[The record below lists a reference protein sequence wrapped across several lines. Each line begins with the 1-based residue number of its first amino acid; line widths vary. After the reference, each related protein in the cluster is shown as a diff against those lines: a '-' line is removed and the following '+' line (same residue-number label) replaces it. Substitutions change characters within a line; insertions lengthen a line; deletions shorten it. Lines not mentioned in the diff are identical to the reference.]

1 MAERHLNSISTGGNK
16 YNVNDVPELVDIRL
30 GADGTEYESAGD
42 AVRGQIGQ
50 IEGTLITD
58 TASGSIASFTDGS
71 DGIPVREL
79 SVDVEPKQDLHGYA
93 NPWPAGGGKNLY
105 PILIGADSFGNNG
118 GATHSNSNGSLVIV
132 TANQNHSGVF
142 LNTNS
147 YIYGI
152 ISGSYTFP
160 LTASFDIVG
169 SASGSVRVVFCGVVK
184 DLTVGT
190 TKQRVSITATNNTSM
205 NFNIYGMNN
214 GATLIVSNLQLE
226 QGSTATAYAPYS
238 NICPITGWEN
248 VKVTRT
254 GKNLIESVY
263 VGGIDNTTGQPE
275 LASNGITDFIRVKAS
290 ATYSLSTIT
299 ASQAIRFFE
308 YDKNKNFLRTA
319 TSLASA
325 SGVVTYSTAS
335 DTEYLRLKGSSS
347 VLVPGGNY
355 QLELG
360 STATDYEPYTAAE
373 VTIPL
378 GSTVYGGT
386 LDVSTGVL
394 TVEKVK
400 HVASLSDSTGLY
412 QAGTNANRVG
422 IQLPDS
428 PLTAISERLNIIS
441 NIAKA
446 STAVLS
452 SATQAVGDCCMYSG
466 GSDTFSTAVFGVPKT
481 ASSAANAL
489 AWLVDQGCEFVYELA
504 TPTIALLTA
513 QQVTTLLGQNNIF
526 ADAGN
531 VDVTYVADTKK
542 YIAKMI
548 ANALNS

>member
-1 MAERHLNSISTGGNK
+1 MAEIHLNSITAIGNK
-16 YNVNDVPELVDIRL
+16 YKVNDIPELVDIRL

-58 TASGSIASFTDGS
+58 TASGSIASFSDGS
-71 DGIPVREL
+71 DGIPVRDL
-79 SVDVEPKQDLHGYA
+79 SVNVEPKQDLHGYS
-93 NPWPAGGGKNLY
+93 NPWPGGGGKNVLDPNIKFTAGTYNGLTLTTTDGYSIKVTGTASSTGSISTNSITLAQAVILPAGTYKSKYGTLSLY
-105 PILIGADSFGNNG
+105 
-118 GATHSNSNGSLVIV
+118 
-132 TANQNHSGVF
+132 TANGTWLRNQYS
-142 LNTNS
+142 S
-147 YIYGI
+147 
-152 ISGSYTFP
+152 S
-160 LTASFDIVG
+160 SF
-169 SASGSVRVVFCGVVK
+169 
-184 DLTVGT
+184 TVDQPFYV
-190 TKQRVSITATNNTSM
+190 QRVYIEVVSGRAYNENTFIAIEKGTEDPSSW
-205 NFNIYGMNN
+205 
-214 GATLIVSNLQLE
+214 T
-226 QGSTATAYAPYS
+226 PYS

-248 VKVTRT
+248 VKVTRA

-263 VGGIDNTTGQPE
+263 VGVIDNTTGQPE